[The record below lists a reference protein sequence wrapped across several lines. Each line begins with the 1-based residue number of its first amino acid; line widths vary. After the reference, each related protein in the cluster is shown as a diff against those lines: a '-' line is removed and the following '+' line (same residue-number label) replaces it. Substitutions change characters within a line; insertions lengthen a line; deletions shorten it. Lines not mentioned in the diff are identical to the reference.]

1 MLLIFGFLF
10 MVFILAAVGILTQA
24 LAFFIDLPSILLI
37 FIPLIFFLLASK
49 SGNIIG
55 RYIVMSFKKDHTY
68 TRAELE
74 GLSVSVKNTIKFIL
88 ATGGFGVLYSLTAS
102 FANLGSPERFGPN
115 FALSLLTL
123 TYSIIISYFVF
134 FPLQAWAE
142 NKINS
147 TID

>member
-10 MVFILAAVGILTQA
+10 MVFIMIAVGIITQM

-37 FIPLIFFLLASK
+37 FIPLFFFLLTSK

-55 RYIVMSFKKDHTY
+55 RYIVMSFKKAHTY

-88 ATGGFGVLYSLTAS
+88 ATGGFGFLYSLTAS

-115 FALSLLTL
+115 FAASIITL
-123 TYSIIISYFVF
+123 TYSIIISFFVF

>member
-1 MLLIFGFLF
+1 
-10 MVFILAAVGILTQA
+10 MVFIVTAVGILTQM
-24 LAFFIDLPSILLI
+24 LAFFIDLPSILLV

-68 TRAELE
+68 TRVELE

-88 ATGGFGVLYSLTAS
+88 AVGGFGFLWGLIAS

-115 FALSLLTL
+115 FAASLITL
-123 TYSIIISYFVF
+123 TYSIIVSFFVF

-142 NKINS
+142 NKINA